1 MSKWIR
7 KDDNVYI
14 TTGNDKGKT
23 GVVMRRVKDKVV
35 VKGVNVRKKNM
46 RRTKDKK
53 SQQFVYLEMPIH
65 ISNVALCDKE
75 EKKIKNLKLKKEGSE
90 KNLVYLEKGKELV
103 HRKLIKKS

>member
-1 MSKWIR
+1 
-7 KDDNVYI
+7 
-14 TTGNDKGKT
+14 
-23 GVVMRRVKDKVV
+23 